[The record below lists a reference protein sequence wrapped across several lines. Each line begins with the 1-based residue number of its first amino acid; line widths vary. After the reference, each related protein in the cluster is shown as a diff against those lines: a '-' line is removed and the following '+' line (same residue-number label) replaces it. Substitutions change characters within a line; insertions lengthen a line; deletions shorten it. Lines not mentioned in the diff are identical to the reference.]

1 MRKLRLVNVMLSTG
15 HGGIEQALL
24 DYSEAARL
32 AGHDAYAVIHPEA
45 EVTNGLV
52 SLAIHYQ
59 ALSDWGAWDIFA
71 ARKLRKML
79 EVWQADI
86 CIAHG
91 NRALSLARHMPKG
104 CRLVTVMHNYNIKC
118 ANAEAILCPTNDL
131 CNFVQSQHIPKK
143 RIFHVP
149 NMVRVQAEYASHPRS
164 TPPVIGAMG
173 RFVEKKGFDVLI
185 ESLALLKKRDVAFRA
200 VLAGDG
206 EEEASLKALASARG
220 VDNMISFPGWITQKQ
235 PFFEA
240 IDLFCLPSRHEPF
253 GIALLE
259 AMTQGLPVIAAD
271 SEGPGEIIT
280 NGIDG
285 MLVEKGDP
293 AMLADCIEQ
302 LLADPA
308 EAALLAR
315 NAYDTVKKK
324 YDLPVASNKISA
336 ALETV
341 AAGLHL

>member
-1 MRKLRLVNVMLSTG
+1 MRKLRVVNVMLSPG

-24 DYSEAARL
+24 DYSEAIRL
-32 AGHDAYAVIHPEA
+32 AGHDVFAVIHPHA
-45 EVTNGLV
+45 ETTEGLL
-52 SLAIHYQ
+52 SLAVPFKTL
-59 ALSDWGAWDIFA
+59 ANWGAWDLFA
-71 ARKLRKML
+71 VRKLRRML
-79 EVWQADI
+79 QEWKADI

-91 NRALSLARHMPKG
+91 NRALSLARHLPKG
-104 CRLVTVMHNYNIKC
+104 CKLVAVMHNYKIQC
-118 ANAEAILCPTNDL
+118 TNAEAVLCPTHDL
-131 CNFVQSQHIPKK
+131 ATFTQTQGVTKK

-149 NMVRVQAEYASHPRS
+149 NMVRVQPEYSSHSRS

-173 RFVEKKGFDVLI
+173 RFVAKKGFDVLI
-185 ESLALLKKRDVAFRA
+185 ESLALLKERGVAFRA

-206 EEEASLKALASARG
+206 EEEASLKALAATRG
-220 VDNMISFPGWITQKQ
+220 VDSMISFPGWITQKK

-259 AMTQGLPVIAAD
+259 AMTQGLPVVASD
-271 SEGPGEIIT
+271 SEGPVEIIT

-285 MLVEKGDP
+285 MIVEKGDP
-293 AMLADCIEQ
+293 AMLADCLEQ
-302 LLADPA
+302 LIADPA

-315 NAYDTVKKK
+315 NAYDTVKKH
-324 YDLPVASNKISA
+324 YDLPVASSKISA
-336 ALETV
+336 ALETI